1 MPKSKKNKTK
11 HNKKI
16 NNPVL
21 FADFTELKAEK
32 ESSND
37 EIDKSTSGTE
47 CTESSGTENSDEWE
61 TVKGKGTIKME
72 KELANTTKEYR
83 NIKKLYSYKDHKRDK
98 ESIDLVYE
106 RYELY
111 KECNWD
117 AEKIRKKLNITS
129 LNVKISQPY
138 YNIGDQLPA
147 DKSYQEFYVLFSE
160 KGEVL
165 SPDTRPG
172 TPRFVISSIYGT
184 PPRRDIYFSNHYEDF
199 INIEQDCDLKLD
211 SRRK

>member
-11 HNKKI
+11 HNK
-16 NNPVL
+16 NRNSLVL
-21 FADFTELKAEK
+21 FADFNELETEK

-47 CTESSGTENSDEWE
+47 CTESGDTENSNEWE
-61 TVKGKGTIKME
+61 NVKGKKTIKKK

-83 NIKKLYSYKDHKRDK
+83 NIKKLYNYKDHKRDK

-117 AEKIRKKLNITS
+117 AKEIRK
-129 LNVKISQPY
+129 
-138 YNIGDQLPA
+138 
-147 DKSYQEFYVLFSE
+147 E
-160 KGEVL
+160 
-165 SPDTRPG
+165 
-172 TPRFVISSIYGT
+172 
-184 PPRRDIYFSNHYEDF
+184 
-199 INIEQDCDLKLD
+199 
-211 SRRK
+211 